1 MITRNPKVADAINRS
16 QKQIACIDSVLNTS
30 NNTDNSYPSR
40 KASRLLDHSAELEPE
55 DTFYQNKSYER
66 ALDEL
71 NLKIKILEN
80 KAIEDQKVIETLR
93 SKVKASQANDKLM
106 ISKLEYEN
114 TQADKVIRNLK
125 ETLAI
130 GLEEENRMLKQEF
143 ERLLRIGGFEENKE
157 HKERDQIIQDK
168 KINGTQYNGF

>member
-40 KASRLLDHSAELEPE
+40 KASRLLDYSEDLEPE
-55 DTFYQNKSYER
+55 DMFYQNKSYER

-71 NLKIKILEN
+71 NLKIKILES
-80 KAIEDQKVIETLR
+80 KAIEDQKLLETLR

-106 ISKLEYEN
+106 VSKLEYEN
-114 TQADKVIRNLK
+114 VQADKVIRSLK

-130 GLEEENRMLKQEF
+130 GLEEENRILKQEY
-143 ERLLRIGGFEENKE
+143 ERLLRSGGFEENKG
-157 HKERDQIIQDK
+157 HKEHDQMM
-168 KINGTQYNGF
+168 YE